1 MTPPATPVD
10 QESFSALARVDSQDS
25 SFSSPL
31 REYLSSRGTRVVE
44 NYESAISA
52 RYHVICGD
60 SQFVK
65 TILTKFGK
73 QSDRT
78 LVISWD
84 ESTKTNPKIR
94 EPHVGLILTD
104 RDTIS
109 QDKLTL
115 IFQFFFTAASSFLDM
130 REGRKD
136 TQRIADLIDNIYETK
151 KIHAPRPKIPAR
163 WRGKLLVLLFILP
176 LFWYVA
182 TMAVSI
188 SSYIM
193 SGILITRGDT
203 TAAGKIS
210 QLGVSSARG
219 GRFLMDVSASPFI
232 FTGVPTALTRQ
243 EQLFGLLIDTG
254 RAISHMSRL
263 SAEAKQWSTN
273 VIVGQG
279 PNQTHQLVVA
289 DSLRSGVDG
298 LIIELGLIEAS
309 FNQLLSERTFPLA
322 LLSLGHTDDM
332 IHTKLALLR
341 TVFGT
346 INKLLL
352 LYKEGGGFSGT
363 QSYLVLFQNS
373 MELRPT
379 GGFVGSVGKLTMV
392 DGLVA
397 DFTIFDVY
405 ELDGQLRGHVDPP
418 DPIRTLLSQEHW
430 YLRDSNWDPD
440 FFESGQRAA
449 WFYEKETGQSVD
461 GVIAVTTAFVTEL
474 LRASG
479 PIVLS
484 DYNDRIT
491 SDNFLGKAL
500 YYTKSDFFPGSTP
513 QKDFLGS
520 LARGIFERLQDEN

>member
-1 MTPPATPVD
+1 
-10 QESFSALARVDSQDS
+10 
-25 SFSSPL
+25 
-31 REYLSSRGTRVVE
+31 
-44 NYESAISA
+44 
-52 RYHVICGD
+52 
-60 SQFVK
+60 
-65 TILTKFGK
+65 
-73 QSDRT
+73 
-78 LVISWD
+78 
-84 ESTKTNPKIR
+84 
-94 EPHVGLILTD
+94 
-104 RDTIS
+104 
-109 QDKLTL
+109 
-115 IFQFFFTAASSFLDM
+115 
-130 REGRKD
+130 
-136 TQRIADLIDNIYETK
+136 
-151 KIHAPRPKIPAR
+151 
-163 WRGKLLVLLFILP
+163 
-176 LFWYVA
+176 
-182 TMAVSI
+182 MAVSI

-210 QLGVSSARG
+210 QLGVSSARA

-461 GVIAVTTAFVTEL
+461 GVISVHRVRLFYPITTIGLPVTIFWGKPSTILSQIFSPVLPKKRIFWEALREVYLNDCRTRTSRRRLPLAVWSRALGDGTCSFILCETIFKRRSNNMDGQGNLKSNRRAEMLSMLKDVRISRL
-474 LRASG
+474 LLLI
-479 PIVLS
+479 PIWQLT
-484 DYNDRIT
+484 RQI
-491 SDNFLGKAL
+491 FL
-500 YYTKSDFFPGSTP
+500 
-513 QKDFLGS
+513 
-520 LARGIFERLQDEN
+520 